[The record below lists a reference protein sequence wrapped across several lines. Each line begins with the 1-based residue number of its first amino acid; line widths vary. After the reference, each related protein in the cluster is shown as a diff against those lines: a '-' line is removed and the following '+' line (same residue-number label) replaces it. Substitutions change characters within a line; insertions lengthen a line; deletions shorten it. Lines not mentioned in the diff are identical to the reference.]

1 MATSLPL
8 PGRLQYMIT
17 RKPLETGYSLY
28 INLLKFTLTIVWML
42 SVGSATA
49 QVDLKNTLSG
59 LNTRFAKAS
68 NQTDKIGIALS
79 LSNFYLNN
87 KAPVPA
93 TIDSA
98 NRYATLAEN
107 LSKELGYQKGID
119 DARVL
124 KAGILLV
131 QNKTNNALEMA
142 KMATGSLYCR
152 LYITIGKYFLQKPEE
167 KKRDLHIADS
177 CLTAAQLYSEKHHM
191 PVLSLLNLTYR
202 YPLAMEQGQKQAICE
217 VAFNQIIRKS
227 RSLGKRRAEA
237 DAWYIKAAYAEK
249 DSMAEKFFKRSM
261 TLAHVERDTGMEISC
276 LKQMADIN
284 LRSGQLDVAEKQLK
298 SVIQLYT
305 AAGFKNTQFAYDL
318 LTAVYMAK
326 GNLEAAMRSG
336 LNAVRIADSTGTESG
351 LNFMQYKLAIICRD
365 MGLFKESLKWSQRS
379 LDNTVRIYNYFPFL
393 VYRDIA
399 AEMIKKGKADQVL
412 RKLGTAIKN
421 FNTEPVRMVFVPM
434 IKGDCYAAL
443 GKPAL
448 AEKFYLQAV
457 NLFEQK
463 KISGSYYFMSCNNM
477 AAFYVNSKRFDSAQL
492 YLQKIFNQGN
502 VLFASTELATAH
514 QLQFKIDSAQGN
526 YLAAIK
532 HFETSKNIS
541 DSVFNKVKI
550 RQSEQLQIQFETAQR
565 ERENLMLRNKSNLQ
579 ISELQKEYLNRKLIT
594 MALFGSI
601 LILGLMI
608 YLYRAKQKSN
618 AILRLQQDE
627 INEHNMRL
635 NQLLQEKEWLMKEIH
650 HRVKNNLQIVSSLL
664 NTQSSYLTN
673 EDALTAIRDS
683 QNRMQAISIVHQKL
697 YQSENLSTINLEN
710 YIEELAQNIQNSFH
724 AAGRVRFSFQLAD
737 IYLTTADTVPLGL
750 ILNEAI
756 TNSVKYAFAPG
767 ETGVIS
773 ISMSETREGQYR
785 LVIRDNG
792 KGLPPL
798 FDAGSCSSL
807 GINLMVGL
815 TEQLNG
821 KFSIISDNGTVVT
834 VIFHPSSSELR

>member
-1 MATSLPL
+1 
-8 PGRLQYMIT
+8 
-17 RKPLETGYSLY
+17 
-28 INLLKFTLTIVWML
+28 ML
-42 SVGSATA
+42 SAGSATA
-49 QVDLKNTLSG
+49 QVDLKNTLTG

-87 KAPVPA
+87 TAPVPA
-93 TIDSA
+93 NIDSA

-107 LSKELGYQKGID
+107 LSKEVGYQKGID
-119 DARVL
+119 DALVL
-124 KAGILLV
+124 KASILLV
-131 QNKTNNALEMA
+131 QNKALNALKLA
-142 KMATGSLYCR
+142 RMATGSLYCR
-152 LYITIGKYFLQKPEE
+152 LHITIGRWFLQKPEE

-177 CLTAAQLYSEKHHM
+177 CLSVAQLYAQKYHM
-191 PVLSLLNLTYR
+191 PVLSLSNLTYR
-202 YPLAMEQGQKQAICE
+202 YPLAMEQGQKSQVCE
-217 VAFNQIIRKS
+217 EIFEQLIRKS
-227 RSLGKRRAEA
+227 RVLGKKGTEA
-237 DAWYIKAAYAEK
+237 NAWYIKAAYAEK
-249 DSMAEKFFKRSM
+249 DSIAEIFFRQCMS
-261 TLAHVERDTGMEISC
+261 LAHVARDTGMEINC
-276 LKQMADIN
+276 LKQIADIN
-284 LRSGQLDVAEKQLK
+284 LRSGKLDVAEQQLK

-305 AAGFKNTQFAYDL
+305 AAGFKNTQFAHDL
-318 LTAVYMAK
+318 LTAVYMGK

-336 LNAVRIADSTGTESG
+336 LNAVKIADLTGTDNG
-351 LNFMQYKLAIICRD
+351 LNFMQYKLATICRD

-379 LDNTVRIYNYFPFL
+379 LDNTVKIYNYFPFL

-399 AEMIKKGKADQVL
+399 AEMIKEGKAELVL
-412 RKLGTAIKN
+412 HQLATAIKTYK
-421 FNTEPVRMVFVPM
+421 TEEIRMVFVPM
-434 IKGDCYAAL
+434 IKGDCYVAL

-448 AEKFYLQAV
+448 AEKYYLQAID
-457 NLFEQK
+457 LFEQK
-463 KISGSYYFMSCNNM
+463 KITGSYYFMSCNNM
-477 AAFYVNSKRFDSAQL
+477 AAFYVRRKHFNNAQP

-502 VLFASTELATAH
+502 ALFSSTELATAH
-514 QLQFKIDSAQGN
+514 QLQFKIDSAMGN
-526 YLAAIK
+526 YLSAIR

-541 DSVFNKVKI
+541 DSIFNKVEI

-565 ERENLMLRNKSNLQ
+565 ERENLMLRSRNSLQ
-579 ISELQKEYLNRKLIT
+579 ISELQKEHLSRKLIT
-594 MALFGSI
+594 VALFGSI

-608 YLYRAKQKSN
+608 YLYRAKQKRN
-618 AILRLQQDE
+618 AILRIQQDE

-683 QNRMQAISIVHQKL
+683 QNRMEAISIVHQKL

-724 AAGRVRFSFQLAD
+724 AAGRVRFSFELEY

-767 ETGVIS
+767 ETGMIS
-773 ISMSETREGQYR
+773 ISMSATREGQYR
-785 LVIRDNG
+785 LVVKDNG
-792 KGLPPL
+792 KGLPKH
-798 FDAGSCSSL
+798 FDAKNCSSL

-834 VIFHPSSSELR
+834 VIFHPSSAEVR

>member
-1 MATSLPL
+1 
-8 PGRLQYMIT
+8 MIK
-17 RKPLETGYSLY
+17 RKPPETSCRVNSYLQK
-28 INLLKFTLTIVWML
+28 LALTILWVL
-42 SVGSATA
+42 SVVPVIA
-49 QVDLKNTLSG
+49 QVDLKNTLPA

-68 NQTDKIGIALS
+68 NQTDKIGIALA

-107 LSKELGYQKGID
+107 LSKEVGYQKGTD
-119 DARVL
+119 DALVL
-124 KAGILLV
+124 KASILLV
-131 QNKTNNALEMA
+131 QNKTKNALELA
-142 KMATGSLYCR
+142 RIATGSLYCR
-152 LYITIGKYFLQKPEE
+152 LHITIGKYFLQKPEE

-177 CLTAAQLYSEKHHM
+177 CLTAAQLYSERHHM

-202 YPLAMEQGQKQAICE
+202 YPLAMEQGQKQPVCE
-217 VAFNQIIRKS
+217 EVFNQLIRKS
-227 RSLGKRRAEA
+227 RSLRKRRVEA
-237 DAWYIKAAYAEK
+237 GAWYTKAAYAEK

-261 TLAHVERDTGMEISC
+261 TLAHVGRDTGMEISC
-276 LKQMADIN
+276 LKQIADIN
-284 LRSGQLDVAEKQLK
+284 LRAGQLDIAEKQLK
-298 SVIQLYT
+298 NVIQLCN

-379 LDNTVRIYNYFPFL
+379 LDNTVKIYNYFPFL

-399 AEMIKKGKADQVL
+399 AEMIREGKAELVL
-412 RKLGTAIKN
+412 RQLATAIKRYK
-421 FNTEPVRMVFVPM
+421 TEEIRMVFVPM
-434 IKGDCYAAL
+434 IKGDCYVAL

-457 NLFEQK
+457 DLFEQK
-463 KISGSYYFMSCNNM
+463 KIYGHYYFMSCNNI
-477 AAFYVNSKRFDSAQL
+477 AAFYISRKRFDSAQP
-492 YLQKIFNQGN
+492 YLQKIFNQQN
-502 VLFASTELATAH
+502 TLFSSTELATAH
-514 QLQFKIDSAQGN
+514 QLQFKIDSAKSD
-526 YLAAIK
+526 YLSAIK
-532 HFETSKNIS
+532 HFEKSKNIS
-541 DSVFNKVKI
+541 DSIFNKVKI
-550 RQSEQLQIQFETAQR
+550 RQSEQLQIQFEIAQR
-565 ERENLMLRNKSNLQ
+565 ERENLMLRNRNSLQ
-579 ISELQKEYLNRKLIT
+579 ISELQKEHLNRKLIT
-594 MALFGSI
+594 LALFGSI
-601 LILGLMI
+601 LILGLMT

-618 AILRLQQDE
+618 AILKLRQNE
-627 INEHNMRL
+627 INEHNMQL

-724 AAGRVRFSFQLAD
+724 AVGRVRFSFQLED

-785 LVIRDNG
+785 LVIKDNG
-792 KGLPPL
+792 KGLPL
-798 FDAGSCSSL
+798 HFDASSCSSL